1 MRVSKVK
8 TARVEIDLDGPQGNA
23 YVILGYADKFGEE
36 LNFSKE
42 KRVKIYEEMTAGDY
56 DNLIDV
62 FENYFGDLVYL
73 YSDNL

>member
-1 MRVSKVK
+1 MKVSKVK
-8 TARVEIDLDGPQGNA
+8 SLRIEIDLDGPQGNA
-23 YVILGYADKFGEE
+23 YVILGYADKFGVE

-73 YSDNL
+73 YSDNH